1 MALAQR
7 MIETGAGSLV
17 AYGDVGGP
25 CLLVHGAGED
35 ASIFAEQLQAVA
47 GTWAIDL
54 PGHGRSPG
62 QGFRDVHSY
71 AALVL
76 DVARRV
82 SPDGLCLGGH
92 SMGGAIVLEAALA
105 QPQMVDGL
113 VLIATGGRL
122 RVHPDLLAA
131 LAAGEEMP
139 QTFVDLMFAPDA
151 SPEARGRLPDA
162 DRQVQYGDFL
172 ACDAFD
178 VLGRLG
184 EIHKRALVLVGD
196 RDRMTPEKY
205 ARTLAEALSAELE
218 VIPGAGH
225 MLTLE
230 APREVCRSIGRFMT
244 GGVR

>member
-1 MALAQR
+1 MALTQR
-7 MIETGAGSLV
+7 MIETGAGSLA
-17 AYGDVGGP
+17 AYGEVGGS
-25 CLLVHGAGED
+25 CLLLHGAGED
-35 ASIFAEQLQAVA
+35 ASIFAEQLEAVP

-62 QGFRDVHSY
+62 QGFRDVPSY
-71 AALVL
+71 AGLVL
-76 DVARRV
+76 DVARRLR
-82 SPDGLCLGGH
+82 PEGLCLGGH

-105 QPQMVDGL
+105 QPQMVKGL

-131 LAAGEEMP
+131 LAAGKEMP
-139 QTFVDLMFAPDA
+139 QAFVDLMFAPDA
-151 SPEARGRLPDA
+151 SPEARGRLPEA
-162 DRQVQYGDFL
+162 DRHVQYGDFL

-184 EIHKRALVLVGD
+184 EIRQRALVLVGD
-196 RDRMTPEKY
+196 RDRMTPAKY

-230 APREVCRSIGRFMT
+230 APQELSRSLGRFMT